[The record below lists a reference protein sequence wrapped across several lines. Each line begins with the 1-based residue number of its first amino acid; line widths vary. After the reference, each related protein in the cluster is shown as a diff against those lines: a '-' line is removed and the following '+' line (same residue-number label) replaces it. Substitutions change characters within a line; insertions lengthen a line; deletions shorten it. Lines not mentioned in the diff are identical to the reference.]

1 MNARIGRWKPA
12 LAVAGTCL
20 LLAAC
25 GSQVDPKTAASAN
38 AAINGAGGNG
48 NGGAGG
54 SEAPGQFVGGSGNA
68 GNGNVGNGNTGNG
81 NTGNGN
87 TGNGGAGNGGGG
99 NGGGGSGGGGNGGG
113 GSGGGGNG
121 GGGSGGGNGGAT
133 SHVRAASCAGFKNG
147 PGISNSEITIANSA
161 DLSGPVEGLF
171 KSVQAATTAYAKYFN
186 STSSIC
192 GRKLKV
198 VGLDSQTS
206 EGGDQQAAQSAC
218 SNAFAMVGSM
228 GAFDAGGASTVSK
241 CGIPDVRA
249 TATETSRQRTNVT
262 FEAYSLATNLIPNS
276 PFNWFKTHFGDAY
289 QHAAFVYLD
298 AGASSLNAASFI
310 AAEEKMGFKF
320 VYKQPI
326 SVKGGLIPYD
336 SYAQNMA
343 SKGVK
348 YVQYIGSASPYASQM
363 KAAIDNQS
371 KNNSKFKPIWV
382 MDPTGYSTE
391 YTGAGGMTNGTYVFD
406 AGPLFEEANKNP
418 QLAAYLT
425 WLQRTSGGAPTFYGL
440 YAWSA
445 AALFTETALQLG
457 GKLSRSTML
466 AALSKVHSWTNH
478 NMTPPNDPAGK
489 RTPNCLSV
497 IEYTGG
503 KWVRKTPYPY
513 TCGSLVDSG
522 VS

>member
-1 MNARIGRWKPA
+1 LNARIGRWKPA

-25 GSQVDPKTAASAN
+25 GSQVPPKEFVN
-38 AAINGAGGNG
+38 AQGGVG
-48 NGGAGG
+48 NNAD
-54 SEAPGQFVGGSGNA
+54 NA
-68 GNGNVGNGNTGNG
+68 GNGGSLPSGATSNGTDGGAVNGNLGNGNTGNG

-87 TGNGGAGNGGGG
+87 AGNGGGG
-99 NGGGGSGGGGNGGG
+99 NGGGGSGGGGTGGGSSNGRGGTGGG
-113 GSGGGGNG
+113 GGGG
-121 GGGSGGGNGGAT
+121 GGAT
-133 SHVRAASCAGFKNG
+133 SHVRAGSCAGFKNG

-241 CGIPDVRA
+241 CGIPDIRA

-276 PFNWFKTHFGDAY
+276 PFNWFKSHFGDAY
-289 QHAAFVYLD
+289 KHAAFVYLD

-336 SYAQNMA
+336 SYAQKMA
-343 SKGVK
+343 SEGVK

-391 YTGAGGMTNGTYVFD
+391 YTSAGGMTNGTYVFD

-497 IEYTGG
+497 IQFTGG

-513 TCGSLVDSG
+513 TCGSLVNSG

>member
-1 MNARIGRWKPA
+1 MNARNGRWKAA

-20 LLAAC
+20 LVAAC
-25 GSQVDPKTAASAN
+25 GSQVDPKDFV
-38 AAINGAGGNG
+38 NGAGGNNANNVGNNGSLPSGASSGDANGPVNVGG
-48 NGGAGG
+48 NGGTG
-54 SEAPGQFVGGSGNA
+54 GGSGN
-68 GNGNVGNGNTGNG
+68 GG
-81 NTGNGN
+81 
-87 TGNGGAGNGGGG
+87 TGNGGTGGSGNGGGGTGGGGTGGGGGG
-99 NGGGGSGGGGNGGG
+99 NGGGGGGNGGG
-113 GSGGGGNG
+113 S
-121 GGGSGGGNGGAT
+121 NGGAAT
-133 SHVRAASCAGFKNG
+133 HVKAGSCAGFKNG
-147 PGISNSEITIANSA
+147 SGISSSEITIANTA

-206 EGGDQQAAQSAC
+206 ESGDQQAAQSAC
-218 SNAFAMVGSM
+218 NNAFAMVGSM
-228 GAFDAGGASTVSK
+228 GAFDAGGASTVSR
-241 CGIPDVRA
+241 CGIPDIRA
-249 TATETSRQRTNVT
+249 TATETTRQRTNVT

-310 AAEEKMGFKF
+310 AAEEKLGFKF

-336 SYAQNMA
+336 SYAQKMA
-343 SKGVK
+343 SEGVK
-348 YVQYIGSASPYASQM
+348 FIQYIGSASPYASQM

-391 YTGAGGMTNGTYVFD
+391 YTRAGGMTNGTYVFD

-445 AALFTETALQLG
+445 AALFTETAVQLG

-466 AALSKVHSWTNH
+466 AALSKVHNWTNH

-497 IEYTGG
+497 IQYSGG

-513 TCGSLVDSG
+513 TCGGLVNSG